1 MRKFFKKSLKSSLY
15 MAIVYMAITFMITLL
30 YHISPLIW
38 EVRRLEICRPAAS
51 SLALLIRRPEESLWN
66 EVLSARVALASSHW
80 YSHIRPFIY
89 PISSTNLDTILG
101 TNALFKAINSEV

>member
-1 MRKFFKKSLKSSLY
+1 

-51 SLALLIRRPEESLWN
+51 SLALLIRRPEESLWY
-66 EVLSARVALASSHW
+66 EVFRAKVELASF
-80 YSHIRPFIY
+80 RC
-89 PISSTNLDTILG
+89 
-101 TNALFKAINSEV
+101 ALIELTLVLTYKAIVCFSHHEP